1 MFLNI
6 TAKLGNMKKAQE
18 FVIYPVSNTAP
29 HEVTIQSDKR
39 IARVNLNT
47 SKAMLSSGKGG
58 HQGFMQLSPALG
70 AVEVDVTPELVEQLK
85 PLVNKLRNAQNP
97 DGSITLKI

>member
-1 MFLNI
+1 
-6 TAKLGNMKKAQE
+6 
-18 FVIYPVSNTAP
+18 
-29 HEVTIQSDKR
+29 
-39 IARVNLNT
+39 
-47 SKAMLSSGKGG
+47 
-58 HQGFMQLSPALG
+58 MQLSPALG

>member
-6 TAKLGNMKKAQE
+6 TAKLGNMKKPQK
-18 FVIYPVSNTAP
+18 FVICPVSNTAP

>member
-1 MFLNI
+1 MFLKI

-18 FVIYPVSNTAP
+18 FVVCPVSNTAP

-47 SKAMLSSGKGG
+47 GKAMLSSGKGG

-70 AVEVDVTPELVEQLK
+70 AVEVDVTPELIEQLK
-85 PLVNKLRNAQNP
+85 PLQAKLRGAMNP
-97 DGSITLKI
+97 DGSITLKM